1 MKYIIPCVLFL
12 ANSEVISLI
21 ALAVISVMF
30 LVDIAN
36 ARERRSRWE

>member
-30 LVDIAN
+30 LLDIAN
-36 ARERRSRWE
+36 ARERRGRWE